1 MKEEKDEGARKMD
14 GKEERGL
21 KGKQGSRKVGLER
34 AGGLR
39 WKEGLKE
46 GASSQM
52 HSGLVAVK

>member
-34 AGGLR
+34 AGGFEM
-39 WKEGLKE
+39 EG
-46 GASSQM
+46 GP
-52 HSGLVAVK
+52 